1 MSRRLLVAFVV
12 LTVLV
17 SLVPVGGVAASST
30 DDSVVR
36 TPAAGVDVSIADRL
50 RSGTASTA
58 TSRIDTEGV
67 LEQPTRKAV
76 YAAIRDSP
84 GAGIAELVE
93 AVTVTR
99 STVRYHVDVLADAG
113 LVGTAAVAGSL
124 RVAPAEVDA
133 ELAGVVND
141 DANGAVL
148 AAVAANEPVSVTAVA
163 EATDRAPSTVSHH
176 LSTLE
181 ERGIV
186 DRDRLGESVVTTLTP
201 ETRTAMTELENEAP
215 AADD

>member
-1 MSRRLLVAFVV
+1 MSRPFLAAFVV
-12 LTVLV
+12 VTVLV
-17 SLVPVGGVAASST
+17 SIVPVGGVAAGST
-30 DDSVVR
+30 DDPVVEAPAVDIDASV
-36 TPAAGVDVSIADRL
+36 ADRF

-58 TSRIDTEGV
+58 TSRVDTEGV
-67 LEQPTRKAV
+67 LEQPTRNAV
-76 YAAIRDSP
+76 YTVICEFP
-84 GAGIAELVE
+84 GIGLTDLVE

-99 STVRYHVDVLADAG
+99 STVRYHVDVLSDAG
-113 LVGTAAVAGSL
+113 LVGMAAVAGSL

-133 ELAGVVND
+133 ELAGIMNA
-141 DANGAVL
+141 DAIGTVL
-148 AAVAANEPVSVTAVA
+148 AAVAADEPVSVTAVA

-186 DRDRLGESVVTTLTP
+186 ERDRVGESVVTTLTP
-201 ETRTAMTELENEAP
+201 QTQTAMAELEKTVP